1 MEKTKKQKTE
11 WVFVPNDPQ
20 KSISIT
26 DLITSKFTLD
36 ECDFTYNGQN
46 KSGFYINPEQYK
58 TIANAILNNP
68 NEYRSVQIFSKDKSG
83 YHLLSTKD
91 FRKITNRDIKRI
103 DSKLKKSIKIMKD
116 NSKLKKAED
125 RW

>member
-1 MEKTKKQKTE
+1 MKKNQNTE

-26 DLITSKFTLD
+26 DLISSKFNLF
-36 ECDFTYNGQN
+36 ECDLTYNSQN
-46 KSGFYINPEQYK
+46 KSGFYINREQYI

-68 NEYRSVQIFSKDKSG
+68 NEYRTVEIFSKDNKG

-91 FRKITNRDIKRI
+91 FRTITKRGIKKI

-116 NSKLKKAED
+116 NSKSKKQKTD
-125 RW
+125 VI